1 MNWFQSCQLVGL
13 RSLGA
18 AMGWLI
24 AIIAVLLGLYNIA
37 VIAIMLGMILSM
49 IYLGVAMAVYPG
61 TKRNLIP
68 YILLILAVVMILIV
82 YVVMKG
88 NLETLV
94 GNNIFRGL

>member
-1 MNWFQSCQLVGL
+1 MRF
-13 RSLGA
+13 
-18 AMGWLI
+18 
-24 AIIAVLLGLYNIA
+24 IAVLLGLYNIA

>member
-1 MNWFQSCQLVGL
+1 
-13 RSLGA
+13 
-18 AMGWLI
+18 
-24 AIIAVLLGLYNIA
+24 
-37 VIAIMLGMILSM
+37 
-49 IYLGVAMAVYPG
+49 MAVYPG